1 MFVGQ
6 DNSGNEFFIL
16 FHRNVNPQTN
26 VIFVTAA
33 GNERVNFNVSAHGT
47 GFHATSSVGPGEVKS
62 FSFDASYALTSTTD
76 RSKAIVVTAEGN
88 KKLVV
93 YGANEA
99 IHTTDTFLAL
109 SPQSLN
115 TYRYIGVS
123 NVGPHGKSVVTI
135 VTTDDDTML
144 SITPTQTTIIGS
156 ISTAAGSTTTIT
168 LNRAETLLIQSSED
182 LTGTVVV
189 SNKAISFFSGHEC
202 ANIPQSVCCCDLI
215 VEQLPPVAHWGN
227 KFATAPL
234 KERMR
239 YDRFRIV
246 SGEDANTI
254 YVNCTTTGGTTGLT
268 SSFTLGEAEYRDVDI
283 PSTQYCWI
291 EGTNKTM
298 IVQFSVGQQVDHVLS
313 DPFMTVVPPYD
324 QYSSKYTLVTV
335 PPVIQSYTHYLN
347 IFIRNLFYQPDEI
360 LLNGQPISQLNTTF
374 VPIKRFGVT
383 EVYAAQIDIAGGVQ
397 TIEHNSSKTA
407 QIGVIAYGYGSY
419 NSYGYPGG
427 LTFKT
432 GEEMYYSSRSSP
444 KYIYYVLHYYGNH
457 YYAVTLSCTYSIVER
472 EQLLAVSY
480 SEG

>member
-1 MFVGQ
+1 MF
-6 DNSGNEFFIL
+6 
-16 FHRNVNPQTN
+16 HHNVSPQTN

-33 GNERVNFNVSAHGT
+33 GNERVSFNVTAPGT
-47 GFHATSSVGPGEVKS
+47 GFHNASSVGPGEVKS

-76 RSKAIVVTAEGN
+76 RSKGIVVTAEGD
-88 KKLVV
+88 KKLIV

-99 IHTTDTFLAL
+99 QYTTDTFLAL
-109 SPQSLN
+109 SPQYLD

-123 NVGPHGKSVVTI
+123 YAGQSFHSVVTI
-135 VTTDDDTML
+135 ITTEDDTML
-144 SITPTQTTIIGS
+144 SITPTQTTTIGS
-156 ISTAAGSTTTIT
+156 ISTAAGRTTTVA
-168 LNRAETLLIQSSED
+168 LNRAETLLIQSSGD

-202 ANIPQSVCCCDLI
+202 INIPQSVCCCDLI

-234 KERMR
+234 KQRKS
-239 YDRFRIV
+239 YDKFRIV

-254 YVNCTTTGGTTGLT
+254 YVNCTTTGGTKGLT
-268 SSFTLGEAEYRDVDI
+268 NSFTLGEAEYRDVDI

-298 IVQFSVGQQVDHVLS
+298 IVQFSIGQFVDSVPS
-313 DPFMTVVPPYD
+313 DPFMTIVPPYD

-347 IFIRNLFYQPDEI
+347 IFIRSLFYQPDGI
-360 LLNGQPISQLNTTF
+360 LLNGQPISKLNTTF

-383 EVYAAQIDIAGGVQ
+383 EVYAAQIDVTGGVQ

-407 QIGVIAYGYGSY
+407 QIGVITYGYGHT

-432 GEEMYYSSRSSP
+432 GEE
-444 KYIYYVLHYYGNH
+444 I
-457 YYAVTLSCTYSIVER
+457 
-472 EQLLAVSY
+472 
-480 SEG
+480 